1 MKKFLFFL
9 FLATAGFNSFSQ
21 ETPASFKDQFE
32 RAKLHFVQ
40 GNYSTAYLDLLALK
54 QSTDLSNSTNNSI
67 NKQELSYYL
76 IACELMQQQSA
87 AEQKAANFISTVPAS
102 TYTQRMN
109 LLLGDYHFRGHRY
122 LNAIDYYEKT
132 GSANLTKGE
141 FSKLQFN
148 EGYSY
153 FAMQKYELAKPL
165 FSNVKTQK
173 DEADYYSA
181 NYYYGLIAFRDKNYS
196 EAKTSFAIA
205 ESDPAYAGLVAY
217 YIAQIN
223 LVQGQTAEAISY
235 VEKKLADQNVKQ
247 FYAAELHQLLGHL
260 YFTQQNF
267 VKATPHLSSYID
279 LADKV
284 SREDV
289 YELAYCH
296 YKQNNLDDAIAGFRQ
311 LSGKEDS
318 LSQHAMYLL
327 GDTYIRK
334 GDRNSA
340 RNAFLYC
347 ASNSSDLKQK
357 EISSFQYAKL
367 SYDLGFQDE
376 ALRSLKAF
384 KADYDNSVYSKEA
397 TELLVDVLATT
408 NNYKDALDLLESIK
422 DPSLYVK
429 RIIPRILYGRA
440 MEFINDGNDRAA
452 STLIDKAL
460 ADINN
465 KEVLPYLNFWKGEL
479 LFRTASYY
487 QSIDFL
493 NAYLKSG
500 ALVSADVSK
509 ENASYTLGYCY
520 LRLKQYD
527 NAKSYFEAIAKT
539 TWSEA
544 KPLNQDITIRL
555 ADCYYMLRDFAK
567 AKSLY
572 EKSVQYQ
579 WNSADYCTYQLAMI
593 AGVKSSSQKIGLLTG
608 LIKQFPASSLVNEA
622 KMQIADTYMGD
633 EKYKEAQPYLLDLI
647 ATSATGPF
655 GPSAYL
661 KSGIAYYNNDDNAKA
676 IQQLKSL
683 IDKYPNAEEIDDA
696 LDNLKAIYVEQGKGS
711 DYMNY
716 MHQIGRTLEMSTE
729 DSLTYLTA
737 EKLLND
743 QKAEEALESLQQYLA
758 KFSKGNYVIDANYFI
773 AQLLADKKDFTNAV
787 EKYSVVIA
795 NAPNRYA
802 ESSLLASSRI
812 NFFELKDYAKAE
824 ENYLQLKK
832 LASTQENRLE
842 SLRGLLRSQ
851 YLQQKWDAAASS
863 GKELIGEKGVN
874 ADDKALNAIAT
885 ARSYQL
891 AGKTTESIAE
901 FKSVLSL
908 NKAALAAE
916 ARYEIAAAQ
925 FLQGN
930 LKDAEKSAFETI
942 NKSGSY
948 GFWVT
953 RSYIL
958 LGDIYTAQ
966 KDYFNA
972 KATFESVIENSDDE
986 QLKKLAQDKLSAVI
1000 ELEKNT
1006 GKIGK

>member
-1 MKKFLFFL
+1 
-9 FLATAGFNSFSQ
+9 
-21 ETPASFKDQFE
+21 
-32 RAKLHFVQ
+32 
-40 GNYSTAYLDLLALK
+40 
-54 QSTDLSNSTNNSI
+54 
-67 NKQELSYYL
+67 
-76 IACELMQQQSA
+76 
-87 AEQKAANFISTVPAS
+87 
-102 TYTQRMN
+102 
-109 LLLGDYHFRGHRY
+109 
-122 LNAIDYYEKT
+122 
-132 GSANLTKGE
+132 
-141 FSKLQFN
+141 
-148 EGYSY
+148 
-153 FAMQKYELAKPL
+153 
-165 FSNVKTQK
+165 
-173 DEADYYSA
+173 
-181 NYYYGLIAFRDKNYS
+181 
-196 EAKTSFAIA
+196 
-205 ESDPAYAGLVAY
+205 
-217 YIAQIN
+217 
-223 LVQGQTAEAISY
+223 
-235 VEKKLADQNVKQ
+235 
-247 FYAAELHQLLGHL
+247 
-260 YFTQQNF
+260 
-267 VKATPHLSSYID
+267 
-279 LADKV
+279 
-284 SREDV
+284 
-289 YELAYCH
+289 
-296 YKQNNLDDAIAGFRQ
+296 
-311 LSGKEDS
+311 
-318 LSQHAMYLL
+318 
-327 GDTYIRK
+327 
-334 GDRNSA
+334 
-340 RNAFLYC
+340 
-347 ASNSSDLKQK
+347 
-357 EISSFQYAKL
+357 
-367 SYDLGFQDE
+367 
-376 ALRSLKAF
+376 
-384 KADYDNSVYSKEA
+384 
-397 TELLVDVLATT
+397 
-408 NNYKDALDLLESIK
+408 
-422 DPSLYVK
+422 
-429 RIIPRILYGRA
+429 
-440 MEFINDGNDRAA
+440 
-452 STLIDKAL
+452 
-460 ADINN
+460 
-465 KEVLPYLNFWKGEL
+465 LNFWKGEL

-500 ALVSADVSK
+500 ALASNDVNR

-527 NAKSYFEAIAKT
+527 NAKGYFETIAKT

-579 WNSADYCTYQLAMI
+579 WNTADYCTYQLAMI
-593 AGVKSSSQKIGLLTG
+593 AGVKSSSQKISLLTN
-608 LIKQFPASSLVNEA
+608 LIKQFANSSLVSEA

-661 KSGIAYYNNDDNAKA
+661 KSGIAYYNNDDNVKA

-683 IDKYPNAEEIDDA
+683 IDKYPNAEEVDDA
-696 LDNLKAIYVEQGKGS
+696 LDNLKAIYVELGKGS

-743 QKAEEALESLQQYLA
+743 QKAEEALESLQQYLT
-758 KFSKGNYVIDANYFI
+758 KFPQGNYIIDANYFI
-773 AQLLADKKDFTNAV
+773 AQLLADKKDFTNAAI
-787 EKYSVVIA
+787 KYGVVIA
-795 NAPNRYA
+795 NAPNKYA

-812 NFFELKDYAKAE
+812 NFFELKEYAKAE
-824 ENYLQLKK
+824 ENYLLLKK

-842 SLRGLLRSQ
+842 ALRGLLRSA
-851 YLQQKWDAAASS
+851 YLQQKWEVAASS

-885 ARSYQL
+885 ARSLQL
-891 AGKTTESIAE
+891 SGKTTESIAE
-901 FKSVLSL
+901 FKSVLSM

-930 LKDAEKSAFETI
+930 LKDAEKLAFETI

-972 KATFESVIENSDDE
+972 KATFESVSENADDE
-986 QLKKLAQDKLSAVI
+986 QLKKQAQDKLSAVI